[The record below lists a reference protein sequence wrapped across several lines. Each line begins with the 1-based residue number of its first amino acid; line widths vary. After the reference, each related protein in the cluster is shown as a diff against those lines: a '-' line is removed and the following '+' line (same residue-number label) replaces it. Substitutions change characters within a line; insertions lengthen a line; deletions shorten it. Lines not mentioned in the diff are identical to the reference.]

1 MAKRSELAA
10 PLVLWVDG
18 CPEMTQFGTWQPKI
32 RGRLYYNWPRGT
44 CEEALRFTGSE
55 QLGLEPYDLVIIG
68 AGVVGC
74 GLAYQLSQYELRV
87 LLVDRLHD
95 VCEGTSKANSAIIHT
110 GYDAKPGS
118 LESELLQEA
127 RAAWPDLAA
136 RLKIP
141 VDPIGGIMLAV
152 TDEQERQLV
161 AAEKNAH
168 ANHAT
173 DVRILSAAEI
183 REREPNAS
191 PNVRGGLLVP
201 GESLGD
207 PFMASIAYA
216 EVALAN
222 GVDILLGTGIAGVE
236 LGQAPGAPLHHLVTD
251 DGHRLPARRIIN
263 AAGLGS
269 RRLADGYG
277 GGAFDINPRR
287 GQFVLFDK
295 CARSLVRHMLLP
307 VPSAHTKGVLVS
319 PTIFG
324 NLLAGPTAEDLPL
337 DDPEATHTTVEGIRR
352 VMEGGSRLVD
362 GLAQQPVIAT
372 YAGARCACSQGS
384 YVIRYNDG
392 APGVVTVTGVRSTGL
407 TTSNSL
413 ARHLVDGM
421 QKELGLELSSDTVA
435 LDARPESAWPGWWRR
450 PFEDGAPDAR
460 ADHGCAVCFC
470 EVISEGEIRDALDS
484 PIRPRTMDALKRRTR
499 ALMGRCQGFDCQ
511 VPLAEL
517 VSGHTGI
524 GIEQLTN
531 NGPGSELVAPG
542 QAVCP
547 EEVSA

>member
-1 MAKRSELAA
+1 
-10 PLVLWVDG
+10 
-18 CPEMTQFGTWQPKI
+18 MTQFGTWQPKI
-32 RGRLYYNWPRGT
+32 RGKLFYNWPQGA
-44 CEEALRFTGSE
+44 CEEALRFTSAG
-55 QLGLEPYDLVIIG
+55 QLGGEPYDVAIVG

-74 GLAYQLSQYELRV
+74 GLAYRLSQYDLRV

-95 VCEGTSKANSAIIHT
+95 VGEGTSKANSAIIHT

-118 LESELLQEA
+118 LESKLLHEA
-127 RAAWPDLAA
+127 SADWPGLAA

-141 VDPIGGIMLAV
+141 LDPIGGIMMAV
-152 TDEQERQLV
+152 TDEQERQLE

-168 ANHAT
+168 ANRAT

-201 GESLGD
+201 GESLVD

-216 EVALAN
+216 EIALAN
-222 GVDILLGTGIAGVE
+222 GVDILLGADIAGVE
-236 LGQAPGAPLHHLVTD
+236 LGQPPGAPLHHLVTA
-251 DGHRLPARRIIN
+251 DGHRLLARRIVN

-287 GQFVLFDK
+287 GQFLLFDK
-295 CARSLVRHMLLP
+295 SARPLVQHILLP
-307 VPSAHTKGVLVS
+307 VPTAHTKGVLVA

-337 DDPEATHTTVEGIRR
+337 DDPAATHTTVEGIRR

-421 QKELGLELSSDTVA
+421 QEELGLELSPDTA
-435 LDARPESAWPGWWRR
+435 AFDARPESAWPGWWRR

-460 ADHGCAVCFC
+460 ADHGCTVCFC

-499 ALMGRCQGFDCQ
+499 VLSGRCQGFDCQ
-511 VPLAEL
+511 VPLAEI

-524 GIEQLTN
+524 GIAQLTN
-531 NGPGSELVAPG
+531 NGPGSELVAPRQG
-542 QAVCP
+542 VRP

>member
-1 MAKRSELAA
+1 
-10 PLVLWVDG
+10 
-18 CPEMTQFGTWQPKI
+18 MTQFGTWQPAT
-32 RGRLYYNWPRGT
+32 RGKVLYSWPRGA
-44 CEEALRFTGSE
+44 CEEELRFTDPE
-55 QLGLEPYDLVIIG
+55 QLGSEPYDVAIVG

-74 GLAYQLSQYELRV
+74 GLAYWLSQYELRV

-95 VCEGTSKANSAIIHT
+95 VGEGTSKANSAIIHT
-110 GYDAKPGS
+110 GYDAKPGT
-118 LESELLQEA
+118 LESKLL
-127 RAAWPDLAA
+127 RKAAADWPDLAA

-141 VDPIGGIMLAV
+141 LNPIGGIMMAV
-152 TDEQERQLV
+152 TDEQERQLE

-168 ANHAT
+168 TNRVT
-173 DVRILSAAEI
+173 DVRILSADEI

-191 PNVRGGLLVP
+191 SDVRGGLLVP

-216 EVALAN
+216 EVALVN

-251 DGHRLPARRIIN
+251 DGHRLPARRIVN

-269 RRLADGYG
+269 RRLADDYN

-307 VPSAHTKGVLVS
+307 VPSTHTKGVLVS

-337 DDPEATHTTVEGIRR
+337 DDPAATHTTVEGIRR
-352 VMEGGSRLVD
+352 VMVGGSQLVS
-362 GLAQQPVIAT
+362 GLARQPVIAT

-392 APGVVTVTGVRSTGL
+392 TPGVVTLTGVRSTGL
-407 TTSNSL
+407 SASISL
-413 ARHLVDGM
+413 ARHLIVGM
-421 QKELGLELSSDTVA
+421 QKELGLELSPDTAA

-450 PFEDGAPDAR
+450 PFENDATGAR
-460 ADHGCAVCFC
+460 ADHGRAVCFC
-470 EVISEGEIRDALDS
+470 EVISEGEICDALDS
-484 PIRPRTMDALKRRTR
+484 PLKPRTMDALKRRTR
-499 ALMGRCQGFDCQ
+499 SMMGRCQGFDCQ
-511 VPLAEL
+511 VPLAEI
-517 VSGHTGI
+517 VSSHTGI
-524 GIEQLTN
+524 TISQLTK

-542 QAVCP
+542 QAAVT
-547 EEVSA
+547 A